1 MPSLTSQL
9 AAQKQ
14 IDFGV
19 KAGINISGL
28 DLSPGG
34 KLVGVTYNTRP
45 GYHFG
50 IYAQARRKNF
60 ALQPELL
67 FSSQGQNFTTSNYSD
82 LYTQLNYIALPVI
95 VKYYLTGGL
104 YVQAG
109 PQVGMLAGANGYLV
123 QLNQGYLGVATQND
137 LKPYIHQFDWSFA
150 FGAGLELPFGGSLSI
165 RYSNGI
171 SDVNKYTLGTLPTNN
186 QGTTITHSLSTA
198 YARNQVLQ
206 ISLAYKLEKLKIKL
220 AK

>member
-1 MPSLTSQL
+1 
-9 AAQKQ
+9 
-14 IDFGV
+14 
-19 KAGINISGL
+19 
-28 DLSPGG
+28 
-34 KLVGVTYNTRP
+34 
-45 GYHFG
+45 
-50 IYAQARRKNF
+50 
-60 ALQPELL
+60 
-67 FSSQGQNFTTSNYSD
+67 
-82 LYTQLNYIALPVI
+82 
-95 VKYYLTGGL
+95 
-104 YVQAG
+104 
-109 PQVGMLAGANGYLV
+109 MLAGANGYLV